1 MAKDI
6 YRSNFTTFAVAS
18 FLAISVRTSSYLM
31 TLNFTKTLEI
41 VLCFGNLFEKVILQ
55 GVQRR
60 PIRKWHTLCVF

>member
-6 YRSNFTTFAVAS
+6 HRSNFTTFAVAS

-41 VLCFGNLFEKVILQ
+41 FLCFGNLFEKVILQ